1 MQFIITVSYAFSRF
15 FQSEF
20 LCRDG
25 GKHSVQNYH
34 YQQWLITLPS
44 VSATSYGRATLVEE
58 EVANKLFVT
67 FLFSDKNVGIQFL
80 NDVGLLRS
88 SMACSV

>member
-34 YQQWLITLPS
+34 YQQWLIILPS